1 MFLDLNLIISRNMF
15 TIILML
21 IIFILGYIVIALE
34 DPFKVNKTISAL
46 LLGVILW
53 VIYIYGI
60 PGVLNAGFSPNRKE
74 FQKSVILADYM
85 KKYPGADLISQM
97 KYFIVSFEL
106 VDHLG
111 NLSQIL
117 FFLLGAMTIVEII

>member
-1 MFLDLNLIISRNMF
+1 MF